1 MPYESQKE
9 RRVTIT
15 IVRPAGMAVLVF
27 IPV

>member
-15 IVRPAGMAVLVF
+15 VRPAGMAVLVF